1 MKLRT
6 KILLFMLPPLLISG
20 LLIYYLSGRVVCSTL
35 HSEAAGAAVSAADR
49 FMEHH
54 AQRFGARKETEL
66 LPALYSL
73 MRTVNAAQI
82 GLADAGGRLLAHTDV
97 ARKGLPLDEVY
108 PPEKGGGELYRMD
121 RHAADGLMHV
131 FIPLT
136 DAGNE
141 SPEEL
146 ALGGSADGD
155 RTGTL
160 IISMPLREAVRA
172 EDYIAGKTLLVL
184 SAVYAAIL
192 ISVFFLTGLALR
204 PVKLLTEGTR
214 LIGRGD
220 YGALIPVPS
229 RDELGELAASFNEMS
244 RKLAGTIVSRN
255 YLDAIIDNIAE
266 ILVVADTDGRIRRAN
281 KAAQAALGKTER
293 ELEGTPATDLFPP
306 EGAGG
311 RGWLAEL
318 EARGEL
324 RDHETLLLAGKEKV
338 PALVSAAW
346 MKDNDGNR
354 SGMAV
359 IIRDIT
365 LRKKYEAELA
375 RSNEE
380 LQRFAFVASHDL
392 QEPLRTISNYI
403 QMLEARYREQ
413 LGPDA
418 GRHIGFITGAV
429 SRMRAMVRDLLD
441 YSKINAPLKPGSAD
455 AGEAIDSVIR
465 LMESSV
471 KEAGARIERGELPSV
486 RADRMHLERI
496 FQNLISNAIKF
507 RGDAP
512 PVVRVS
518 AERGRGGWIFVVED
532 NGQGIDPKYA
542 PKLFK
547 LFGRLH
553 GAAVEGAGIGL
564 AACRKILEL
573 YGGEI
578 WFDSAPGKGA
588 AFRFS
593 IPDRVETK
601 EDK

>member
-1 MKLRT
+1 
-6 KILLFMLPPLLISG
+6 
-20 LLIYYLSGRVVCSTL
+20 
-35 HSEAAGAAVSAADR
+35 
-49 FMEHH
+49 
-54 AQRFGARKETEL
+54 
-66 LPALYSL
+66 
-73 MRTVNAAQI
+73 
-82 GLADAGGRLLAHTDV
+82 
-97 ARKGLPLDEVY
+97 
-108 PPEKGGGELYRMD
+108 
-121 RHAADGLMHV
+121 MHV

-136 DAGNE
+136 DAGRE

-146 ALGGSADGD
+146 TLAGSSPGE

-160 IISMPLREAVRA
+160 VLSMPLGDAVRA
-172 EDYIAGKTLLVL
+172 ENYIAGKTLLIL
-184 SAVYAAIL
+184 AAVYAAIL
-192 ISVFFLTGLALR
+192 IAVFFLTGVALR

-244 RKLAGTIVSRN
+244 RRLAGTIVSRN
-255 YLDAIIDNIAE
+255 YLDAIIDNISE
-266 ILVVADTDGRIRRAN
+266 ILVVTDTGGLVRRAN
-281 KAAQAALGKTER
+281 KAAQTALGKTER
-293 ELEGTPATDLFPP
+293 ELQGTPATDLFPP
-306 EGAGG
+306 EKPEYRA
-311 RGWLAEL
+311 WLREL
-318 EARGEL
+318 EERGEV
-324 RDHETLLLAGKEKV
+324 RDYETVLLAGKRRV

-392 QEPLRTISNYI
+392 QEPLRTISSYI
-403 QMLEARYREQ
+403 QLLEARYREQ

-441 YSKINAPLKPGSAD
+441 YSKINAPLKLEIAD
-455 AGEAIDSVIR
+455 AGEALDSVIR
-465 LMESSV
+465 LMESPV
-471 KEAGARIERGELPSV
+471 KAAGGRVERGELPSI
-486 RADRMHLERI
+486 RADRLHLERL
-496 FQNLISNAIKF
+496 FQNLLSNALKF
-507 RGDAP
+507 RGEEP

-518 AERGRGGWIFVVED
+518 AGRGRGGWIFTVED

-542 PKLFK
+542 LKLFK

-553 GAAVEGAGIGL
+553 GAAVEGSGIGL
-564 AACRKILEL
+564 AACKKIVEL

-578 WFDSAPGKGA
+578 WFDAAPGKGA

-593 IPDRVETK
+593 IPDRE
-601 EDK
+601 EEMEEE